1 MKKVLLVVLIVAVAF
16 SAFAQGQAEDPV
28 ATYPNRSL
36 LLIVPFGAGGAT
48 DLIARATQP
57 KMEEILGQPLAVQ
70 NMPGGA
76 SAIGNE
82 YVMDQPHDGYT
93 ILCEPT
99 DIVSIAVM
107 GQSTLTYKDWS
118 MIGVA
123 ASVPGVICVNP
134 KSNIRTIEQLTEV
147 MKTKKLIASSS
158 DVGCAFT
165 RCCAL
170 YCDQLGL
177 TLPEFIPSGGGY
189 NAAVSAMKGEVD
201 ISLCG
206 LPECIEL
213 IRGGELLPLA
223 YFGND
228 DVDAGNGITVRAL
241 GKVYPELAGYLP
253 FGGWIGMAVPTDTP
267 QPIKDKLIDAYSRAC
282 ADPSVQA
289 FFESKTF
296 IPVNL
301 FGTDADAYV
310 KTSSQL
316 NAYIMYDLGFT
327 NTDPATVGIERIQ

>member
-1 MKKVLLVVLIVAVAF
+1 MKKVFVLILVVAMAF
-16 SAFAQGQAEDPV
+16 SAFAQGQTD
-28 ATYPNRSL
+28 ATANYPNRSL

-107 GQSTLTYKDWS
+107 GQSSLTYKDWS

-134 KSNIRTIEQLTEV
+134 KSEIKTIEQLTEI
-147 MKTKKLIASSS
+147 MKTKKLVASSS

-170 YCDQLGL
+170 YCNELGL

-213 IRGGELLPLA
+213 IRGGELVPLA

-228 DVDAGNGITVRAL
+228 DVDAGNGITVRAI
-241 GKVYPELAGYLP
+241 GKVYPGLADYLP
-253 FGGWIGMAVPTDTP
+253 FGGWVGMAVPADTP
-267 QPIKDKLIDAYSRAC
+267 QSIKDKLIDAYRQAC
-282 ADPSVQA
+282 SDSSVQS
-289 FFESKTF
+289 FFASKTF
-296 IPVNL
+296 IPVNF
-301 FGTDADAYV
+301 FGADADAYV

-327 NTDPATVGIERIQ
+327 KTDPATVGIERLN